1 MNREQYERVLR
12 DIARAGGYHTPQQGM
27 GDLLVAAEASGFS
40 ICRIDLAPV
49 RDKAALFER
58 VATALEFPDWFGHNW
73 DALADCLGDLSW
85 LPADGFLI
93 LLEHCDGF
101 STRHSGDSSTAL
113 PKPGAMSAYPSGCWW
128 TCTPTASP
136 PCRESSE
143 ETGFGP
149 GPDPHASP

>member
-1 MNREQYERVLR
+1 MNREHYERVLR
-12 DIARAGGYHTPQQGM
+12 DIARAGVYHTPQQGM

-101 STRHSGDSSTAL
+101 STRHSGDFSTAL
-113 PKPGAMSAYPSGCWW
+113 QVFAAAAEAWRDERVPFWVLVDMYADGIATLPGI
-128 TCTPTASP
+128 
-136 PCRESSE
+136 E
-143 ETGFGP
+143 
-149 GPDPHASP
+149 